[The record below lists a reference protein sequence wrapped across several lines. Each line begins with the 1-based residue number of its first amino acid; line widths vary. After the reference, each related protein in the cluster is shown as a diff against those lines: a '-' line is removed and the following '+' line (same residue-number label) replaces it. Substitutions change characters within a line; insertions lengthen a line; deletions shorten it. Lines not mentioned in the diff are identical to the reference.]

1 MSVHAG
7 RMRVSI
13 AVVSLLVGLC
23 FGPTPTEGHQCF
35 CGVRRAQ
42 NETIYPDH
50 PIEPGEW
57 PWHTLIYHW
66 PGPKLYPPARIC
78 EGALIDERFVLAAA
92 HCLMVGGAGRKGELL
107 PADQLVV
114 HVGVVAVQQDHE
126 QSRRF
131 RVRNVTVEDESD
143 LALIELVLVQE
154 PPRVL
159 PLGMPLLD
167 SEEGSG
173 EEQPGGWKPTPVCL
187 VDALDLT
194 TLYGTEMYILNQSQ
208 RTRLG
213 GYEPV
218 RLVLDEFLLC
228 TGSTLAM
235 KSRSI
240 NGTTVSFTIKGR
252 HLGDSI
258 ANFKPRDFPNRASR
272 FHLAVDLNLPSHDRG
287 TALYF
292 KHQGTWSLLGF
303 TVARATRQWTPG
315 SVCLPNDIISF
326 DCLYPALDWV
336 MENFADTNS

>member
-1 MSVHAG
+1 MSIRTG
-7 RMRVSI
+7 RIRVFLLPSS
-13 AVVSLLVGLC
+13 VTLLVVLLLLPAA
-23 FGPTPTEGHQCF
+23 PTTAYQCF

-42 NETIYPDH
+42 NETIYPDI

-57 PWHTLIYHW
+57 PWHTLIYYW
-66 PGPKLYPPARIC
+66 SGSRLDPPAKIC

-92 HCLMVGGAGRKGELL
+92 HCLTVRGSNDGELL

-114 HVGVVAVQQDHE
+114 HVGVVSVQQDNE
-126 QSRRF
+126 RSRRF
-131 RVRNVTVEDESD
+131 QVRNVTVEDESD
-143 LALIELVLVQE
+143 LALIELQLGEPRTVPKLV
-154 PPRVL
+154 P
-159 PLGMPLLD
+159 D
-167 SEEGSG
+167 SSLSSEEEGSG
-173 EEQPGGWKPTPVCL
+173 VSQVQEGLLPVGDSGWKPIPVCL

-194 TLYGTEMYILNQSQ
+194 SLYGTEMYILNQSQ
-208 RTRLG
+208 RNRLG

-228 TGSTLAM
+228 SGSTLAM

-240 NGTTVSFTIKGR
+240 NGTTVSFTIK
-252 HLGDSI
+252 
-258 ANFKPRDFPNRASR
+258 
-272 FHLAVDLNLPSHDRG
+272 DLNLPSNDRG

-303 TVARATRQWTPG
+303 TVSRATRQWTPG

>member
-1 MSVHAG
+1 MSIRTG
-7 RMRVSI
+7 RIRVC
-13 AVVSLLVGLC
+13 LLPSSVTLLLALVLLLPPA
-23 FGPTPTEGHQCF
+23 PTVAYQCF
-35 CGVRRAQ
+35 CGERRAQ
-42 NETIYPDH
+42 NETIYPDI

-57 PWHTLIYHW
+57 PWHTLIYYW
-66 PGPKLYPPARIC
+66 AGSRLDPPAKIC

-92 HCLMVGGAGRKGELL
+92 HCLTVRGSTDGELL

-114 HVGVVAVQQDHE
+114 HVGVVSVQQDNE
-126 QSRRF
+126 RSRRF
-131 RVRNVTVEDESD
+131 QVRNVTVEDESD
-143 LALIELVLVQE
+143 LALIELQLSE
-154 PPRVL
+154 PRTVPKLL
-159 PLGMPLLD
+159 PDVSLS

-173 EEQPGGWKPTPVCL
+173 GEELLPEPAPTIDRGWKPIPVCL

-194 TLYGTEMYILNQSQ
+194 SLYGTEMYILNQSQ
-208 RTRLG
+208 RNRLG

-228 TGSTLAM
+228 SGSTLAM

-240 NGTTVSFTIKGR
+240 NGTTVSFTIK
-252 HLGDSI
+252 
-258 ANFKPRDFPNRASR
+258 
-272 FHLAVDLNLPSHDRG
+272 DLNLPSNDRG

-303 TVARATRQWTPG
+303 TVSRATRQWTPG

>member
-1 MSVHAG
+1 MSIRTG
-7 RMRVSI
+7 RIRVC
-13 AVVSLLVGLC
+13 LLPSSVTLLLLALLL
-23 FGPTPTEGHQCF
+23 PATPTVAYQRF

-42 NETIYPDH
+42 NETIYPDI

-57 PWHTLIYHW
+57 PWHTLIYYW
-66 PGPKLYPPARIC
+66 SGSRLDPPAKIC

-92 HCLMVGGAGRKGELL
+92 HCLTVRGSADGELL

-114 HVGVVAVQQDHE
+114 HVGVVSVQQDNDR
-126 QSRRF
+126 SRRF
-131 RVRNVTVEDESD
+131 QVRNVTVEDESD
-143 LALIELVLVQE
+143 LALIELQLSE
-154 PPRVL
+154 PRIVAKIL
-159 PLGMPLLD
+159 PDVSLS

-173 EEQPGGWKPTPVCL
+173 EEVQQELVPAVNSGWKPIPVCL

-194 TLYGTEMYILNQSQ
+194 SLYGTEMYILNQSQ
-208 RTRLG
+208 RNRLG

-228 TGSTLAM
+228 SGSTLAM

-240 NGTTVSFTIKGR
+240 NGTTVSFTIK
-252 HLGDSI
+252 
-258 ANFKPRDFPNRASR
+258 
-272 FHLAVDLNLPSHDRG
+272 DLNLPSNDRG

-303 TVARATRQWTPG
+303 TVSRATRQWTPG

>member
-7 RMRVSI
+7 RMRISF
-13 AVVSLLVGLC
+13 AVVLLLVGLRHVPV
-23 FGPTPTEGHQCF
+23 PTAAHQCF

-42 NETIYPDH
+42 NETIYPDV

-57 PWHTLIYHW
+57 PWHTLIYYW
-66 PGPKLYPPARIC
+66 PGPKLYPPARVC

-92 HCLMVGGAGRKGELL
+92 HCLAAVPGRRNGELL

-126 QSRRF
+126 HSRRF
-131 RVRNVTVEDESD
+131 LVRNVTVEDESD

-159 PLGMPLLD
+159 PAGLQLD
-167 SEEGSG
+167 SAEGSG
-173 EEQPGGWKPTPVCL
+173 EEQQPAGWKPTPVCL

-208 RTRLG
+208 RNRLG

-228 TGSTLAM
+228 SGSTLAM

-240 NGTTVSFTIKGR
+240 NGTSVSFTIK
-252 HLGDSI
+252 
-258 ANFKPRDFPNRASR
+258 
-272 FHLAVDLNLPSHDRG
+272 DLNLNLNPSHDRG

-303 TVARATRQWTPG
+303 TVARTTRQWTPG

>member
-13 AVVSLLVGLC
+13 AVVLLVGLC
-23 FGPTPTEGHQCF
+23 LGPTPTVAHQCF

-114 HVGVVAVQQDHE
+114 HVGVVAVQQDHD

-143 LALIELVLVQE
+143 LALIELVVVQE

-240 NGTTVSFTIKGR
+240 NGTTVSFTIK
-252 HLGDSI
+252 
-258 ANFKPRDFPNRASR
+258 
-272 FHLAVDLNLPSHDRG
+272 DLNLPSHDRG
-287 TALYF
+287 TGLYF